1 MEIFNYYLQLSG
13 QVGLNTGSFNW
24 YHTTNK
30 RMTLTYDG
38 KLGIN
43 NDAPTEI
50 LDVIGDSKLTG
61 NVTITNDLIVQG
73 NINGTVVLDPILNGI
88 NLNNTAGV
96 STISD
101 IVVQNLQG
109 TSVAIGTDRDKSI
122 FTLGGG
128 LDASRTAG
136 AFGLLSVGTTATDNA
151 GNSLLVDN
159 GTTSF
164 GNNLV
169 GIGTTTPADAYG
181 TTGYGLKV
189 LGGANVFDKSRLNL
203 VGGTVLN
210 LQGTSILGV
219 GTAAPR
225 CAVDF
230 SEAAYFSNGASPISY
245 MVPPKVTTTERD
257 AFTDFDAGPVEVGAF
272 IYNTTVNKLQVWD
285 GSNWNN
291 LH

>member
-1 MEIFNYYLQLSG
+1 M
-13 QVGLNTGSFNW
+13 
-24 YHTTNK
+24 
-30 RMTLTYDG
+30 
-38 KLGIN
+38 
-43 NDAPTEI
+43 
-50 LDVIGDSKLTG
+50 
-61 NVTITNDLIVQG
+61 
-73 NINGTVVLDPILNGI
+73 
-88 NLNNTAGV
+88 
-96 STISD
+96 
-101 IVVQNLQG
+101 
-109 TSVAIGTDRDKSI
+109 
-122 FTLGGG
+122 
-128 LDASRTAG
+128 
-136 AFGLLSVGTTATDNA
+136 
-151 GNSLLVDN
+151 VDN